1 MIELM
6 NDLLA
11 SNLGSKAII
20 HARLL
25 IADPNHSIPQKYA
38 LALAGLKNAEAFST
52 EVAQLIEAAFP
63 PRETWLTSPKL
74 KLVCHQCGKPVK
86 LIANQQTPWEHK
98 GKSCGALVTAENVM
112 PFQEW
117 EVQTA
122 LGTRSVSTGGTA

>member
-20 HARLL
+20 HARLF
-25 IADPNHSIPQKYA
+25 IADPNHPIPNKYA
-38 LALAGLKNAEAFST
+38 LALNPLRCGEAFST

-63 PRETWLTSPKL
+63 PQETWLTSPKL

-117 EVQTA
+117 EIKTA
-122 LGTRSVSTGGTA
+122 LGTRPVPTGGAP

>member
-38 LALAGLKNAEAFST
+38 LALAVLKSGEAFSP
-52 EVAQLIEAAFP
+52 EVEQLIKAAFL

-86 LIANQQTPWEHK
+86 LIVNYQAPWGHK

-112 PFQEW
+112 PFHEW
-117 EVQTA
+117 EIKTA
-122 LGTRSVSTGGTA
+122 LGTLPATTGGTP